1 MFYGVI
7 YIYIYIRE
15 PAVDVWILIFF
26 SPPDIPGSIQ
36 AAVRSLVGAIDY
48 VTTVREAMK
57 AGG

>member
-1 MFYGVI
+1 MFYWVL

-15 PAVDVWILIFF
+15 PAVDIDFFF

-36 AAVRSLVGAIDY
+36 AAVRSLVGATDY